1 LSDLAGLAAIDAWPG
16 EHRAAGWRHVDG
28 RTGAHGEVDH
38 PFALASV
45 TKLLTATA
53 VLVAVQE
60 EIVGLDEPAGPP
72 GATVRLLLAHASGL
86 PFEGTTPIAP
96 PGERRIYGSAAFEV
110 LGALVEE
117 RAAMPFRDY
126 VHEAVC
132 APLGLT
138 ATRLDGSPGHGAVS
152 TVTDLLRFMAELQVP
167 GRVLAPE
174 VLAEAI
180 TPQLPALAGVLPGFG
195 RQDPNPWGLG
205 FELHG
210 HKQPHW
216 MPPEAS
222 PEAFG
227 HFGQSGTFLWV
238 DPRAQVGCVA
248 LTDASFGPWA
258 WAEWPLFAA
267 SLLRNAVNGYVLPE
281 GTTQGGGR
289 GS

>member
-1 LSDLAGLAAIDAWPG
+1 MSDLAAIDAWPG
-16 EHRAAGWRHVDG
+16 EHRAAGWRHADG
-28 RTGAHGEVDH
+28 RTATHGEVDH

-60 EIVGLDEPAGPP
+60 EIVALDEPAGPL

-86 PFEGTTPIAP
+86 PFEGSTPIAP
-96 PGERRIYGSAAFEV
+96 PGERRIYGSPAYDV
-110 LGALVEE
+110 LGSLVEARSE
-117 RAAMPFRDY
+117 MPFADY
-126 VHEAVC
+126 LHDAVC
-132 APLGLT
+132 VPLGLT
-138 ATRLDGSPGHGAVS
+138 ATRLEGSPGHGATS
-152 TVTDLLRFMAELQVP
+152 TVTDLLRFMGELQAP
-167 GRVLAPE
+167 GRVLAAE
-174 VLAEAI
+174 VLADAT

-222 PEAFG
+222 PQAFG

-238 DPRAQVGCVA
+238 DPIAAVGCVA
-248 LTDASFGPWA
+248 LTDARFGQWA
-258 WAEWPLFAA
+258 WAEWPLFAV
-267 SLLRNAVNGYVLPE
+267 SLLRSASE
-281 GTTQGGGR
+281 G
-289 GS
+289 